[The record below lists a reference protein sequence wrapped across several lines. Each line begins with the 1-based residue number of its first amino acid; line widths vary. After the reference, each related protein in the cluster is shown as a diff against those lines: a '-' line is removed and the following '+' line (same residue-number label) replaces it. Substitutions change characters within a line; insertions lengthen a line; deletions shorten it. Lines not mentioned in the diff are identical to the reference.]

1 MSKRLVILLVFM
13 ISVTLCGCNTNM
25 QSEDPTYTEP
35 PTEEVLIIV
44 PAPTFSSAEEQAA
57 TTPPTYKAVKITLDN
72 WDTYFELSDDYGVW
86 WNDNALGEATFFQ
99 LSKSLRLR
107 DEYAN
112 RVNFYMSSGVSG
124 AVEFSYEIGSRT
136 LEVDLENHHY
146 TICDDFQVSASGR
159 EVTQFNC
166 IATNAQ
172 ITSTLLVF
180 KSFPKFLHE
189 GNYRYSSFIDNVEIS
204 NIEYTLYVLSE

>member
-1 MSKRLVILLVFM
+1 MAKRVALLLLFM
-13 ISVTLCGCNTNM
+13 IFIILIGCNSKEQAAEM
-25 QSEDPTYTEP
+25 PYTEA
-35 PTEEVLIIV
+35 PTEEAVIIV

-57 TTPPTYKAVKITLDN
+57 TAPPTYKAVKITLDN
-72 WDTYFELSDDYGVW
+72 WDTYFELTDDYSVW

-107 DEYAN
+107 EEYAD

-124 AVEFSYEIGSRT
+124 AVEFSYEIGTRT
-136 LEVDLENHHY
+136 LEVDLASHSY
-146 TICDDFQVSASGR
+146 TVHNDFQGSSTSR
-159 EVTQFNC
+159 EVAQFNC
-166 IATNAQ
+166 IPTNEQ

-180 KSFPKFLHE
+180 KSFPNFLHE
-189 GNYRYSSFIDNVEIS
+189 GKYRYSSFIENIEIS